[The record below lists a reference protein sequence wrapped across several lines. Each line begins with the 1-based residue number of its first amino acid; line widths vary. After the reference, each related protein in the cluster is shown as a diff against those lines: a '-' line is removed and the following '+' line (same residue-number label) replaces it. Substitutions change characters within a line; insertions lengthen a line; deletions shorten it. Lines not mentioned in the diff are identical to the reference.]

1 MTSTQ
6 YSNRNA
12 LTTIPFHGA
21 SLVTIPGETPEKTMV
36 AIRPVAEGMG
46 INFDG
51 QRKRLARHPVLKTC
65 TAVLT
70 VQMPGDDQ
78 VREHTFLPLNRLHFW
93 MATVSPNHVPD
104 PEVRERVI
112 LFQTEAADVLFDHF
126 FGKALGGKSDEMAVR
141 TNGISRM
148 LAKKVTGIERVIDH
162 LTEQLNGLIITTD
175 ARRAALEYMS
185 VREML
190 NDAGAIQRRR
200 NGLNRKI
207 GNALRSRALLA
218 GVPSPCRRCPHSGVW
233 LFQRDFAAQYMA
245 DHGKEL
251 VIAHNEKQMGQ
262 GVLRFPNK
270 RDALP
275 GTQPDAAL

>member
-36 AIRPVAEGMG
+36 AMKSVVEGMG
-46 INFDG
+46 LDWSY
-51 QRKRLARHPVLKTC
+51 QRKKLNEHPVLKGC
-65 TAVLT
+65 VAVMAMQL
-70 VQMPGDDQ
+70 PGDQ
-78 VREHTFLPLNRLHFW
+78 EREHTFLPLNRLHFW
-93 MATVSPNHVPD
+93 LATMHPSRITD
-104 PEVRERVI
+104 PAVRERVI
-112 LFQTEAADVLFDHF
+112 LFQTEAADLLFDHF

-175 ARRAALEYMS
+175 ARRAALEYVS

-190 NDAGAIQRRR
+190 IDAGAIQRRR
-200 NGLNRKI
+200 NDLNRKI

-233 LFQRDFAAQYMA
+233 LFQRDFAARYMA
-245 DHGKEL
+245 DHGNQL

-262 GVLRFPNK
+262 GVLRFPKK

-275 GTQPDAAL
+275 GTQPDAAS